1 MSVESTFDDQIWF
14 GPRER
19 PLFGWLNGPRDG
31 RAHGGVI
38 LAPSVGQE
46 AFAARHA
53 MRALAESLA
62 RNGLVTLRFDYDGT
76 GDSGG
81 DFDDPD
87 RGRAWVNSVGEGAE
101 LLRSMGLTSIA
112 GVGMRLGA
120 TLLGVAAAEL
130 NIQFSSIVLWDPCE
144 SGRNYLRELT
154 ALEGLRREN
163 FEVNQ
168 DGSVETS
175 EFVFTSQT
183 AGEIRALSLVTAG
196 SAPLAKRTLVMT
208 RDDRSISVKLQSRLA
223 DGNVEWQ
230 STSEHGAMFDVEYY
244 LAVLPEETIKR
255 ISEWLSEA
263 PPPYSDF
270 RRPDR
275 TPSTVVAHEAGA
287 YRVVERSVI
296 VGPRKVFAIVS
307 EPVGVA
313 RGPWIVLVNSA
324 GDDHTGRARRWVE
337 LSRRWSALGL
347 RCVRFDLSGYGETP
361 QVDGRGGR
369 EVFDRSRIDDLH
381 DVVQEVT
388 PQDLSNCVLVGLC
401 SAAHV
406 AVEGGLAWHARG
418 VCAINPPPALDFLH
432 AAARV
437 EKWGRAPHRTL
448 STGMKNLG
456 MHHPWLAATLSQTLE
471 KLPSSHFI
479 DSLSALENKGTDL
492 LVLASE
498 DDLTPRPRTPFL
510 RSIDIRRIGKK
521 KSYEV
526 QFVSG
531 ADHGLHSAEGRNR
544 AMTILDAY
552 ILAHYASTAQLSA
565 NSDNE
570 L

>member
-1 MSVESTFDDQIWF
+1 
-14 GPRER
+14 
-19 PLFGWLNGPRDG
+19 
-31 RAHGGVI
+31 
-38 LAPSVGQE
+38 
-46 AFAARHA
+46 
-53 MRALAESLA
+53 
-62 RNGLVTLRFDYDGT
+62 
-76 GDSGG
+76 
-81 DFDDPD
+81 
-87 RGRAWVNSVGEGAE
+87 
-101 LLRSMGLTSIA
+101 MGLTSIS